1 MKLPEINEIWV
12 NKLLNFRKVEIISVN
27 TIDEKT
33 IVMIDNYGFKAYTN
47 LNDFK
52 NYYYFDEK
60 LTKENII
67 KKIIK

>member
-33 IVMIDNYGFKAYTN
+33 IVMIDNYGFKGYTN